1 MQQCK
6 RHLGYSFPLSP
17 HAIAMLHLERD
28 GLHALDVTDV
38 DVVVI
43 VVAASVDVVDKSL
56 PM

>member
-43 VVAASVDVVDKSL
+43 VVAADVVD
-56 PM
+56 